1 MLVYNNTDI
10 YYCIWRNIIMKLNAT
25 KFTELNEKEMQ
36 MNGGGIWQIP
46 TTLGGWAGVV
56 VAGGKIVK
64 AGYDAGK
71 WIGEQAY
78 KK

>member
-1 MLVYNNTDI
+1 
-10 YYCIWRNIIMKLNAT
+10 MKLNAT

-36 MNGGGIWQIP
+36 TNGGGIWQVP
-46 TTLGGWAGVV
+46 ANLGGWTAVIV
-56 VAGGKIVK
+56 NSGKIVK